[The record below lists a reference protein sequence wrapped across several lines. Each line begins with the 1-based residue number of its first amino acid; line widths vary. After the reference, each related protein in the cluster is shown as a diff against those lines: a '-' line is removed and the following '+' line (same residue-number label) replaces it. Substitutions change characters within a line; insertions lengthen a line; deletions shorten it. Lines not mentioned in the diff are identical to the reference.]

1 MQQRRRKGSAEVR
14 EDGFMQ
20 SLVRDLLKE
29 LGEDPYR
36 EGLRHTPERMAK
48 ALRYLTSGY
57 GKDLSEVLNGAIFTE
72 VSDEMVLVKD
82 IDIFSLCEHHL
93 LPFFGKCH
101 VAYIPKRKIL
111 GLSKIVR
118 LVEMYSRRLQVQERL
133 TQQIA
138 HTLKRA
144 VQPRG
149 VGVVIEAYHFCMM
162 MRGVEKQNSKAVT
175 SAMVG
180 VFQTAPEIRS
190 EFVQLINSNRP

>member
-1 MQQRRRKGSAEVR
+1 MPHRWRKRSGEAEQNA
-14 EDGFMQ
+14 FLQ
-20 SLVRDLLKE
+20 SLIRDLLKE
-29 LGEDPYR
+29 VGEDPHR
-36 EGLRHTPERMAK
+36 EGLRQTPERMAK
-48 ALRYLTSGY
+48 ALRHLTAGY
-57 GKDLSEVLNGAIFTE
+57 GKELSEVLNGAIFTE
-72 VSDEMVLVKD
+72 RYDEMVLVKD

-101 VAYIPKRKIL
+101 VAYLPKTKIL

-138 HTLKRA
+138 HTLKQA

-175 SAMVG
+175 SAMLG
-180 VFQTAPEIRS
+180 VFEKRPEVRN
-190 EFVQLINSNRP
+190 ELLQLINRRP

>member
-1 MQQRRRKGSAEVR
+1 MPDRRRKGSG
-14 EDGFMQ
+14 EDVFMQ
-20 SLVRDLLKE
+20 SLIRDLVKE
-29 LGEDPYR
+29 IGEDPHR
-36 EGLRHTPERMAK
+36 EGLWQTPERVAK

-57 GKDLSEVLNGAIFTE
+57 GQEVSEILNGAIFTE
-72 VSDEMVLVKD
+72 DCDQMVLIKD

-111 GLSKIVR
+111 GLSKVVR
-118 LVEMYSRRLQVQERL
+118 LVEMYTRRLQVQERL

-138 HTLKRA
+138 QTLKRA

-175 SAMVG
+175 SAMLG
-180 VFQTAPEIRS
+180 TFQTRPEVRN
-190 EFVQLINSNRP
+190 EFVQLINHTR